1 MRLRTALAL
10 PAGTATAAALAA
22 ALLAGPATAD
32 DTPAAAP
39 AAEPPAAR
47 EQDDAVPAD
56 RQPTCGKSTDPG
68 FPIDTRIQGG
78 PRTVQAG
85 SGFQGW
91 RIDLTNTTRE
101 LCHRIHPVV
110 VLTGA
115 PLAPDRVALEF
126 RDVDAGRWRPVTL
139 ERTSKDELVGAF
151 DDGFRGFVVPGGG
164 TVAVPVRFS
173 LAAGT
178 APGDVTVNAA
188 VVQRRGDDG
197 DWVGASGDYH
207 LTVTEGTARP
217 SAPAGSP
224 DPDPDA
230 DPGTST
236 DPDPG
241 TAQPSGTPEA
251 SPPPWLPEQLAST
264 GAGTGVRV
272 LAATATLALGTGIA
286 LLLLRRRVGPRS
298 RR

>member
-10 PAGTATAAALAA
+10 PAGTATAAVLAA
-22 ALLAGPATAD
+22 ALLASPATAD
-32 DTPAAAP
+32 DTPAADRP
-39 AAEPPAAR
+39 AAPPAAR
-47 EQDDAVPAD
+47 EQGDAVPAD

-68 FPIDTRIQGG
+68 FPIETRIHGG

-101 LCHRIHPVV
+101 LCHHIHPVV
-110 VLTGA
+110 VLTGT
-115 PLAPDRVALEF
+115 PLAPDRVAVEF
-126 RDVDAGRWRPVTL
+126 RDGDAGRWRPVTL
-139 ERTSKDELVGAF
+139 ERTSEDELVGAF
-151 DDGFRGFVVPGGG
+151 DDGFRGFVVPADG
-164 TVAVPVRFS
+164 TVTVPVRFS

-178 APGDVTVNAA
+178 APGEVTVNAA

-197 DWVGASGDYH
+197 DWVGASEDYH

-217 SAPAGSP
+217 SGSAESQEP
-224 DPDPDA
+224 DPDVDGDA
-230 DPGTST
+230 DR
-236 DPDPG
+236 DPG
-241 TAQPSGTPEA
+241 TARPSGTPEA
-251 SPPPWLPEQLAST
+251 SSPPWLPEQLAST

-272 LAATATLALGTGIA
+272 LAAAATLALGTGIA
-286 LLLLRRRVGPRS
+286 LLVLRRRVAPRS